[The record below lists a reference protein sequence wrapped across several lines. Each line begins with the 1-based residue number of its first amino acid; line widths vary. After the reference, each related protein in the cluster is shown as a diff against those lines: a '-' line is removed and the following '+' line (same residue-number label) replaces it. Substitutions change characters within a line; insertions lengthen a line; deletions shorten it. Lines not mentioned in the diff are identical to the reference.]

1 MSLVPYYHFRH
12 MENWRQEVERWLSEQ
27 PFTGAFPALRMPR
40 MDVYETENEV
50 IVSAE
55 LPGLEKKDDVQID
68 VDEDRLT
75 ISGSVQRTQEVQG
88 ERMHR
93 RERYTGQFQR
103 TVTLPSRVKSDQA
116 RATYRNGI
124 LEVRIPKDVTPNR
137 RRVDVEFH

>member
-1 MSLVPYYHFRH
+1 MTLVPYDPLRQ
-12 MENWRQEVERWLSEQ
+12 MENWRQEVERWLGEQ
-27 PFTGAFPALRMPR
+27 PFTGAFPSLRNPR

-75 ISGSVQRTQEVQG
+75 ISGHVQRTQEVQE

-93 RERYTGQFQR
+93 RERYVGQFRR
-103 TVTLPSRVKSDQA
+103 TVSLPGRVKIGPGPGHVPK
-116 RATYRNGI
+116 RNPGGAHPQGCDPQPT
-124 LEVRIPKDVTPNR
+124 ESR
-137 RRVDVEFH
+137 H

>member
-1 MSLVPYYHFRH
+1 MNLVPYDPFRH

>member
-1 MSLVPYYHFRH
+1 MSLVPYDPFRH

-93 RERYTGQFQR
+93 RERYTASFSGR
-103 TVTLPSRVKSDQA
+103 SPCRPGSSRI
-116 RATYRNGI
+116 RRGRPTATESWRCASP
-124 LEVRIPKDVTPNR
+124 RM
-137 RRVDVEFH
+137 

>member
-1 MSLVPYYHFRH
+1 MSLVPYDPFRH

-55 LPGLEKKDDVQID
+55 LPGLEKKGDVQID
-68 VDEDRLT
+68 VHEDGLT
-75 ISGSVQRTQEVQG
+75 VSGGVQGTQEVQG

-93 RERYTGQFQR
+93 RGRYSGQFQR
-103 TVTLPSRVKSDQA
+103 TVALPCRVKSAQA
-116 RATYRNGI
+116 RAVYRNGI
-124 LEVRIPKDVTPNR
+124 LDVRSPKDVTRN
-137 RRVDVEFH
+137 